1 MILGRA
7 SNSSMAS
14 RSQHTN
20 PGSVSEKKYLILAE
34 AFSDDIHYG
43 KTLRGVLRYRR
54 DSVVAIVDT
63 QRAGENDDGVPVVAG
78 VKEGL
83 AYKPNTALVGVV
95 TQGGRFPGDWQELL
109 KSCVAHGLDIENG
122 LHVRLHDIPGLPDLA
137 RRQGVELRDL
147 REPPSDLSTATGSNL
162 AVDAT
167 IVLTVGSDC
176 AIGKMTATC
185 ELDLE
190 ARKRGLRSVCCT
202 VPTCRTGWPGRTTTI
217 GGS

>member
-63 QRAGENDDGVPVVAG
+63 QRAGESDDGVPVVAR
-78 VKEGL
+78 VEDGL
-83 AYKPNTALVGVV
+83 AYEPNTALVGVV

-109 KSCVAHGLDIENG
+109 KSCVAHGLDVENG
-122 LHVRLHDIPGLPDLA
+122 LYRPPPQTPGAAAPA
-137 RRQGVELRDL
+137 
-147 REPPSDLSTATGSNL
+147 
-162 AVDAT
+162 
-167 IVLTVGSDC
+167 
-176 AIGKMTATC
+176 
-185 ELDLE
+185 
-190 ARKRGLRSVCCT
+190 
-202 VPTCRTGWPGRTTTI
+202 
-217 GGS
+217 

>member
-63 QRAGENDDGVPVVAG
+63 QRAGKRGEGVRVGPG
-78 VKEGL
+78 VEVGL
-83 AYKPNTALVGVV
+83 ASEPNTALVGVV

-122 LHVRLHDIPGLPDLA
+122 LHVPLHHIPRLPELA
-137 RRQGVELRDL
+137 RGG
-147 REPPSDLSTATGSNL
+147 TG
-162 AVDAT
+162 
-167 IVLTVGSDC
+167 
-176 AIGKMTATC
+176 
-185 ELDLE
+185 
-190 ARKRGLRSVCCT
+190 
-202 VPTCRTGWPGRTTTI
+202 
-217 GGS
+217 